1 MIHFLPDSP
10 ADSSPAPY
18 AEAVARLASI
28 RHALRLVEQFEG
40 EPKGPAIDNGH
51 GDEEIAAAWPTAP
64 EAKRRCFAA
73 RSERTANAA
82 AAGLEVLLTQRA
94 EQGHPKPASVEQLA
108 DAIRGGIDDLERLLA
123 R

>member
-1 MIHFLPDSP
+1 MIHFIAESP
-10 ADSSPAPY
+10 AESLPAPY

-28 RHALRLVEQFEG
+28 RQALRLVEKFEG
-40 EPKGPAIDNGH
+40 DREGPAISPAIT
-51 GDEEIAAAWPTAP
+51 DEGIAAAWPTAK
-64 EAKRRCFAA
+64 AATRRCFVA

-82 AAGLEVLLTQRA
+82 AAGLEVLLSQRV
-94 EQGHPKPASVEQLA
+94 EGGPPNPASVEQLA